1 MIMAVTLCTSC
12 NKPLSRPDASFC
24 GNCGARQPGVPPAQ
38 RTTRLAHPRL
48 VASWLG
54 RTLVSRELDKD
65 VLSIGR
71 LRDNDIVL
79 TFDGVSRHH
88 AQLERQGAGY
98 KIVDLNSTNGLIFQ
112 GQRIKEKPLAD
123 GDTFRIS
130 DGRGD
135 SITLVYQGV
144 SIGKPSPPSVAVFPL
159 AGRNS
164 VRIGRDPACD
174 LRLDHPTVS
183 RQHAR
188 LDVWGSQH
196 VLVDLGSTNG
206 TFVNG
211 QPIQRLVL
219 PVGAR
224 VQIGAYELTYDGAA
238 IRHVSQKGRIHL
250 DALGLRREVRGGH
263 RLQRARTYLTRGDF
277 QKALSALWRGDS
289 FALLQDIS
297 LAIRPREFVALV
309 GSSGTGKTTLLNA
322 LSGFQRAAGQVLI
335 NGDDY
340 YTNFDAY
347 RTLVGYVPQAD
358 IVHLNLPV
366 AQALRY
372 AAKLRLPDLS
382 PTEVDAR
389 IERALQAVDIW
400 ECRDRLVCQL
410 SGGQR
415 KRVSIALELLA
426 EPSLFFLDEPTS
438 GLDPGLE
445 KKLMYT
451 LRDLADQEE
460 RTIVLVTHATANID
474 RCHHVAFLGQGGR
487 LVFFGP
493 PQEAKS
499 FFQASDF
506 PDIYNEIERNPDH
519 WQQRFRASPYYQ
531 QYIEQRRYQ
540 PTGAIPSSPASPVTP
555 QTSFRARVLAACNPR
570 QLWIL
575 VRRYFELIFRDTR
588 NLLIL
593 LMQAPVIALL
603 LLMVAH
609 KDDLVS
615 KVGPAQRVVFM
626 IACVAV
632 WFGIINSVRE
642 ITKETSIYKRERMV
656 NLGMVPYVLSKVIVL
671 FLLCLA
677 QSFALL
683 FILGLKVDFP
693 SQGVLMSGSLEMY
706 VTTVLTTLAGLAL
719 GLCISSLVSN
729 EDKAMSVVP
738 IVLIPQIIFAGM
750 VFKLEGMGKVM
761 SWLTLSRWALEA
773 LGATVD
779 LNALKALAPQ
789 PVDLNFA
796 YHHTASYLLSRWAA
810 LGLYT
815 VGLIV
820 LTCWLQR
827 RKDVQ

>member
-1 MIMAVTLCTSC
+1 MAMTLCKSC
-12 NKPLSRPDASFC
+12 GRPLSRPDASFC
-24 GNCGARQPGVPPAQ
+24 SQCGARQPGVPPAQ
-38 RTTRLAHPRL
+38 RTTRLARPRL
-48 VASWLG
+48 VVSWLG

-65 VLSIGR
+65 VISIGR
-71 LRDNDIVL
+71 LPDNDIAL
-79 TFDGVSRHH
+79 TFDGVSRQH

-112 GQRIKEKPLAD
+112 GQRIREKPLAD

-130 DGRGD
+130 DGQGN

-144 SIGKPSPPSVAVFPL
+144 SIGKPPAPSVAVFPL
-159 AGRNS
+159 AGRNR
-164 VRIGRDPACD
+164 VTIGRDPACD
-174 LRLDHPTVS
+174 LKLDHPTVS
-183 RQHAR
+183 RRHAQ
-188 LDVWGSQH
+188 LDVQGSQH
-196 VLVDLGSTNG
+196 VLLDLGSTNG

-250 DALGLRREVRGGH
+250 DALGLRREVRGDH
-263 RLQRARTYLTRGDF
+263 RLERVRTYLLKGEF
-277 QKALSALWRGDS
+277 QKALSALRQGDS
-289 FALLQDIS
+289 FALLRDIS

-322 LSGFQRAAGQVLI
+322 LSGFQRAKGRVLI

-358 IVHLNLPV
+358 IVHLDLPV

-372 AAKLRLPDLS
+372 AARLRLPDLS

-400 ECRDRLVCQL
+400 ECRDRLVRQL

-474 RCHHVAFLGQGGR
+474 RCHHVAFLGEGGR

-493 PQEAKS
+493 PQEVKS

-506 PDIYNEIERNPDH
+506 PDIYNEIERDPVY
-519 WQQRFRASPYYQ
+519 WEQQFRASRYYQ

-540 PTGAIPSSPASPVTP
+540 PTGAAPSSLASPVTP
-555 QTSFRARVLAACNPR
+555 QTSFRAKALAACNPH

-588 NLLIL
+588 NLAIL

-615 KVGPAQRVVFM
+615 KVIPAQRIVFM

-656 NLGMVPYVLSKVIVL
+656 NLGMVPYVLSKIIVL
-671 FLLCLA
+671 LLLCLV
-677 QSFALL
+677 QSFVLL
-683 FILGLKVDFP
+683 FVLGLKVEFP
-693 SQGVLMSGSLEMY
+693 NKGVLLPGPLEIY
-706 VTTVLTTLAGLAL
+706 ITAVLTTLAGLAL
-719 GLCISSLVSN
+719 GLCISALVSN

-738 IVLIPQIIFAGM
+738 IMLIPQIIFAGM
-750 VFKLEGMGKVM
+750 VFKLEGGGKII

-779 LNALKALAPQ
+779 LSALKALAPR

-796 YHHTASYLLSRWAA
+796 YDHTARYLLSRWAA

-815 VGLIV
+815 VGFTA
-820 LTCWLQR
+820 LTCWLQK

>member
-1 MIMAVTLCTSC
+1 MVMALTLCKSC
-12 NKPLSRPDASFC
+12 KKPLSRPDASFC
-24 GNCGARQPGVPPAQ
+24 SHCGARQPGVAPAQ
-38 RTTRLAHPRL
+38 RTTRLARPRL
-48 VASWLG
+48 VVSWLG
-54 RTLVSRELDKD
+54 RTLVSCELDKD
-65 VLSIGR
+65 VISIGR
-71 LRDNDIVL
+71 LPDNDIVL
-79 TFDGVSRHH
+79 AFDGVSRHH
-88 AQLERQGAGY
+88 ARLERQGAGY

-135 SITLVYQGV
+135 SITLVYQGI
-144 SIGKPSPPSVAVFPL
+144 SIAKAPPPPVAVFSL
-159 AGRNS
+159 AGRSS
-164 VRIGRDPACD
+164 VIIGRDPACD

-196 VLVDLGSTNG
+196 VLLDLGSTNG

-238 IRHVSQKGRIHL
+238 IRHVSQRGRIHL
-250 DALGLRREVRGGH
+250 DALGLRKEVRGDH
-263 RLQRARTYLTRGDF
+263 RLQRVRTHLRKGEF
-277 QKALSALWRGDS
+277 QKALSALWQGDS
-289 FALLQDIS
+289 FALLRDIS

-322 LSGFQRAAGQVLI
+322 LSGFQRAEGQVLI

-400 ECRDRLVCQL
+400 ECRNRMVCQL

-506 PDIYNEIERNPDH
+506 PDIYNEIERDPSH
-519 WQQRFRASPYYQ
+519 WEQQFRASPYYQ

-540 PTGAIPSSPASPVTP
+540 PMGAGHPSQASSVTP
-555 QTSFRARVLAACNPR
+555 QTSFRARALAACNPH

-588 NLLIL
+588 NLGIL

-671 FLLCLA
+671 FLLCLV

-683 FILGLKVDFP
+683 LILGLKVDFP
-693 SQGVLMSGSLEMY
+693 TEGVLMSGTLEMY
-706 VTTVLTTLAGLAL
+706 TTTVLTTVAGLAL
-719 GLCISSLVSN
+719 GLCISALVSN

-738 IVLIPQIIFAGM
+738 IILIPQIIFAGM
-750 VFKLEGMGKVM
+750 VFKLEGTGKVM

-779 LNALKALAPQ
+779 LNALKARAPG
-789 PVDLNFA
+789 PVELNFA
-796 YHHTASYLLSRWAA
+796 YDHTANYLLSRWAA

-815 VGLIV
+815 IGLTV

>member
-1 MIMAVTLCTSC
+1 MATLPCAAC
-12 NKPLSRPDASFC
+12 GKPLSRPDARY
-24 GNCGARQPGVPPAQ
+24 CGACGAQQPGALAPQ
-38 RTTRLAHPRL
+38 RTTLLVRPWL

-54 RTLVSRELDKD
+54 RPMASRELDKD
-65 VLSIGR
+65 IITIGR
-71 LRDNDIVL
+71 APDNDIVL
-79 TFDGVSRHH
+79 TFSGVSRHH
-88 AQLERQGAGY
+88 ARLERHGAGY
-98 KIVDLNSTNGLIFQ
+98 KIVDLNSTNGVIFQ
-112 GQRIKEKPLAD
+112 GQRITEKPLVD

-130 DGRGD
+130 DGQGD

-144 SIGKPSPPSVAVFPL
+144 SIGQPRPPPIAEFPL

-164 VRIGRDPACD
+164 VKIGRDPTCD

-188 LDVWGSQH
+188 LDAQGNQH
-196 VLVDLGSTNG
+196 VLWDLGSTNG

-219 PVGAR
+219 PMGAR
-224 VQIGAYELTYDGAA
+224 VQIGAYELIYDGAR
-238 IRHVSQKGRIHL
+238 ITHVSQKGRIHL
-250 DALGLRREVRGGH
+250 DALGLHREVRSDH
-263 RLQRARTYLTRGDF
+263 RLQRARTCLQKGELH
-277 QKALSALWRGDS
+277 KALSVLWQGDTLP
-289 FALLQDIS
+289 LLRDIS
-297 LAIRPREFVALV
+297 LAICPREFVALV

-322 LSGFQRAAGQVLI
+322 LSRFQRSEGQVLI

-340 YTNFDAY
+340 YANFDAY

-366 AQALRY
+366 ARALRY
-372 AAKLRLPDLS
+372 AAQLRLPDLS
-382 PTEVDAR
+382 PAEVDAR

-400 ECRDRLVCQL
+400 ECRDRLVSQL

-415 KRVSIALELLA
+415 KRVSIAMELLA

-474 RCHHVAFLGQGGR
+474 RCHQVAFLGQGGR

-493 PQEAKS
+493 PQEVKS
-499 FFQASDF
+499 FFRAGDF
-506 PDIYNEIERNPDH
+506 PDIYNEIERDPEY
-519 WQQRFRASPYYQ
+519 WEQQFRASPYYR
-531 QYIEQRRYQ
+531 QYIEQRRHQ
-540 PTGAIPSSPASPVTP
+540 AAGSGPSSPAASVTP
-555 QTSFRARVLAACNPR
+555 QVSLRARALAVFNPH
-570 QLWIL
+570 QLWVL
-575 VRRYFELIFRDTR
+575 VRRYFELICRDTR
-588 NLLIL
+588 NLAIL
-593 LMQAPVIALL
+593 LLQAPVIGLL
-603 LLMVAH
+603 LLLVAH
-609 KDDLVS
+609 EDDLVAN
-615 KVGPAQRVVFM
+615 VVAAQRIVFM
-626 IACVAV
+626 MACVAV

-642 ITKETSIYKRERMV
+642 ITKETSIYRRERMV
-656 NLGMVPYVLSKVIVL
+656 NLGLMPYVLSKIIVL
-671 FLLCLA
+671 FLLCLI

-683 FILGLKVDFP
+683 FVLGLKVEFP
-693 SQGVLMSGSLEMY
+693 GEGVLLSGPLEMY
-706 VTTVLTTLAGLAL
+706 VTVVLTTLAALAL
-719 GLCISSLVSN
+719 GLCISALVSN

-750 VFKLEGMGKVM
+750 VFKLEGAGEAI

-779 LNALKALAPQ
+779 LNALKALAPR

-796 YHHTASYLLSRWAA
+796 YDHTANYLLSRWAA

-815 VGLIV
+815 VGLTA
-820 LTCWLQR
+820 LTCWLQK
-827 RKDVQ
+827 RKDVS